1 MKTGKKKSFTD
12 ATYEE
17 LRRIAG
23 TRSLLL
29 VSVVIPPVLFFFFA
43 FLYQS
48 ALVRGIPAV
57 VIDGDNSATSRMVV
71 TWFAASPSFTFLDAP
86 STINEGK
93 EMLLKGETDVVVY
106 LPPGMER
113 DIKKGK
119 QVHPLVFAN
128 GLNVIKS
135 NYIMNDVTKIFKT
148 VSGGVLLKKFR
159 SGGMSEQSAMDAIN
173 PVRYDIQTLYNSNY
187 SYLDFLV
194 PALCV
199 FTIFMSSALAG
210 ATVFNFREDDRESG
224 EYPVKIFTARLIPH
238 AVVGILN
245 AGVLVALIY
254 PLFGI
259 TLRGSAFG
267 LFIFISLFSLSS
279 LLLGMVVSSVI
290 RSRMLAAQVILF
302 FTTPAFV
309 FSGLTYPIWAMPG
322 LHRVFAQVIP
332 YTHFLEGFI
341 RIYLMGDPVSGVGYS
356 LNLLVAGILIP
367 SGLVIAVNRFR
378 FFLSEKRSVK

>member
-1 MKTGKKKSFTD
+1 MKTGDKKVFTD

-57 VIDGDNSATSRMVV
+57 VIDGDNSTTSRMAV
-71 TWFAASPSFTFLDAP
+71 TWFAASPSFTLLNAP
-86 STINEGK
+86 ASLAEGR

-113 DIKKGK
+113 DIKKGE
-119 QVHPLVFAN
+119 QVHPVVFAN
-128 GLNVIKS
+128 GMNVIKS
-135 NYIMNDVTKIFKT
+135 NYIMNDATKIFKT
-148 VSGGVLLKKFR
+148 ISGGVLLKKFR
-159 SGGMSEQSAMDAIN
+159 SGGMSEQAAMDAIN

-210 ATVFNFREDDRESG
+210 ATVFNFREDDRLAG
-224 EYPVKIFTARLIPH
+224 EYPVRVFLARLLPH
-238 AVVGILN
+238 AVSGILN
-245 AGVLVALIY
+245 AGVLIALIY

-267 LFIFISLFSLSS
+267 LFIFTSLFAISS
-279 LLLGMVVSSVI
+279 LLMGMVVSSVVK
-290 RSRMLAAQVILF
+290 SRMLAAQIILF

-309 FSGLTYPIWAMPG
+309 FSGLTYPLWAMPG
-322 LHRVFAQVIP
+322 LHRIFAQIIP

-341 RIYLMGDPVSGVGYS
+341 KIYLMGEPVQGVGYP
-356 LNLLVAGILIP
+356 LNLLVAGVLIP
-367 SGLVIAVNRFR
+367 AGIVITINRFR
-378 FFLSEKRSVK
+378 FLLAERRRVK

>member
-1 MKTGKKKSFTD
+1 MKTDDKKSFTD

-29 VSVVIPPVLFFFFA
+29 VSVIIPPVLFFFFA
-43 FLYQS
+43 LIYQS
-48 ALVRGIPAV
+48 ALVRGIPAAV
-57 VIDGDNSATSRMVV
+57 VDGDNSNTSRMVV
-71 TWFAASPSFTFLDAP
+71 TWFAASPSFTLVNAP
-86 STINEGK
+86 STVTEGK
-93 EMLLKGETDVVVY
+93 EMLLKGEADVVIY

-119 QVHPLVFAN
+119 RVHPLVFAN

-135 NYIMNDVTKIFKT
+135 NYIMNDATKIFKT
-148 VSGGVLLKKFR
+148 LSGGVLLKKFR
-159 SGGMSEQSAMDAIN
+159 SGGMSEQAAMDAIS
-173 PVRYDIQTLYNSNY
+173 PIRYDIQTLYNSNY

-210 ATVFNFREDDRESG
+210 ATVFNFRKEDREAG
-224 EYPVKIFTARLIPH
+224 EYPVKIFIARFLPH
-238 AVVGILN
+238 AVAGVLN

-259 TLRGSAFG
+259 TLRGSATG
-267 LFIFISLFSLSS
+267 LFIFTSLFAVSS
-279 LLLGMVVSSVI
+279 LLMGMVVSSVI
-290 RSRMLAAQVILF
+290 KSRMLAAQIILF

-322 LHRVFAQVIP
+322 LHRIFAQVIP

-341 RIYLMGDPVSGVGYS
+341 RIYLIGDPISGVGYS

-378 FFLSEKRSVK
+378 FVISEKRRVK